1 MERLCVAS
9 GVVVKP
15 PVMGRLDG
23 QVAFVT
29 GGGTGIG
36 LGCAQVIAA
45 EGGRVMLAGRRADVL
60 RAAAEGIGAA
70 AAWTVCDV
78 TSDDA
83 VDAAVAA
90 TLARFGRLTVAVNSA
105 GMPAAGSVLNSTAA
119 QLGAVLDTNVAGT
132 FRCLRAEARAMKADG
147 GGSIVNIS
155 SIAATLTHRWMTA
168 YCASKA
174 AVNMLTRC
182 AADDLGEHGI
192 RVNAV
197 MPSLVPTDMAAPLV
211 SVDASVEEYL
221 RRMPLARLG
230 TVEDVAQ
237 LVAFLL
243 SAEAGWI
250 TGQCIPVDGGHTIRQ
265 GPDLVPWF
273 RQFMADEQ

>member
-1 MERLCVAS
+1 MPHFENR
-9 GVVVKP
+9 
-15 PVMGRLDG
+15 
-23 QVAFVT
+23 VAFVT

-36 LGCAQVIAA
+36 LACARAIAA
-45 EGGRVMLAGRRADVL
+45 GGGKVMLAGRREHVL
-60 RAAAEGIGAA
+60 RDAA
-70 AAWTVCDV
+70 AAIGANADWVVCDV
-78 TSDDA
+78 TSVA
-83 VDAAVAA
+83 SVDAAVAA
-90 TLARFGRLTVAVNSA
+90 ACERLGPLRLAVNSA
-105 GMPAAGSVLNSTAA
+105 GRPAAGSVLNSTAPDLLA
-119 QLGAVLDTNVAGT
+119 TLDTNVVGA
-132 FRCLRAEARAMKADG
+132 FRCLRAEARAMKAGG

-168 YCASKA
+168 YCVSKA
-174 AVNMLTRC
+174 GVNMLTAC

-211 SVDASVEEYL
+211 TVADSVAEYL
-221 RRMPLARLG
+221 RRMPIARLG
-230 TVEDVAQ
+230 TVEDVAH

-243 SAEAGWI
+243 SDDAGWI

-273 RQFMADEQ
+273 RQFLPEER